1 MSSLPNLLAVTRI
14 LLAPVVVWLTIESS
28 GQGALTIAAVVFSVA
43 AASDFL
49 DGWIARKWNL
59 VSEMGVFLD
68 GTADKLLVLGA
79 LMGLLMVDRVSVWAA
94 FIILGREFAV
104 VTLRGLGAMNGAV
117 MPPSKAGK
125 LKANFQFLA
134 IFLALLRTGEPIG
147 GLHLDEWVMWLAV
160 LVTVWS
166 GWGYL
171 KPFLRATTR
180 PS

>member
-1 MSSLPNLLAVTRI
+1 MSSLPNLIAITRI
-14 LLAPVVVWLTIESS
+14 VLAPVVVWFTIESS
-28 GQGALTIAAVVFSVA
+28 SQGALTIAAVVFSVA

-147 GLHLDEWVMWLAV
+147 GLHLDEWVMCLAV